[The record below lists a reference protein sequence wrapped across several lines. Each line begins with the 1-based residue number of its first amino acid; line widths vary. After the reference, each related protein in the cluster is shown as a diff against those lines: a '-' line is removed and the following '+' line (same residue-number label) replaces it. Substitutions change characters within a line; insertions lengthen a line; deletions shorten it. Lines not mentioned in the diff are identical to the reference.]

1 VCCYLGNLGVSLNS
15 KPAADEELERVTAER
30 HRRVRRRIV
39 VVETDDSAGDV
50 DCEELDRPTWEPL
63 SEMQ

>member
-1 VCCYLGNLGVSLNS
+1 
-15 KPAADEELERVTAER
+15 
-30 HRRVRRRIV
+30 
-39 VVETDDSAGDV
+39 VVETDDSAGGV